1 MKKLFWTL
9 FVLAPF
15 ACFAQMVNNP
25 ATPVGTMVPTIQIP
39 AKPVNDSNQGQ
50 GYAGALDQVRDRLGL
65 TAQQQALWHA
75 YEVSIDAY
83 NGLHYREIPVMST
96 QGDKAPR
103 QIGRLVDNLQNR
115 LAALEDVEQASKK
128 LYAGLTVSQQLTADQ
143 LLLSTVP
150 TFISNTGYINAPQGG
165 STRQNGRSDGGMR
178 SRRGGSSGGG
188 LGGGF

>member
-9 FVLAPF
+9 IVLAPF
-15 ACFAQMVNNP
+15 ACSAQMVNSP
-25 ATPVGTMVPTIQIP
+25 VVPVGAEVPVIQSLP
-39 AKPVNDSNQGQ
+39 KAGVYSSPGQ
-50 GYAGALDQVRDRLGL
+50 SYPGALNSVRERLEL
-65 TAQQQALWHA
+65 TPAQQALWHD

-83 NGLHYREIPVMST
+83 NGLHYREMPVMPT
-96 QGDKAPR
+96 QGEKAPR

-115 LAALEDVEQASKK
+115 LAALEDVEQAAKK
-128 LYAGLTVSQQLTADQ
+128 LYAGLTAPQQLTADQ

-150 TFISNTGYINAPQGG
+150 TFVSSAGSMNAPSG
-165 STRQNGRSDGGMR
+165 SGSRQNGRSDGGMR